1 MLGCDGQFHVWGH
14 IVSNEKK
21 ALNGVGI
28 VTTVIGVVLL
38 LGLFV
43 KTAFIGFYDED
54 LPMLLVLALVGL
66 AFMSVGKIMEKFK
79 E

>member
-1 MLGCDGQFHVWGH
+1 M
-14 IVSNEKK
+14 SNEKK